1 MRIDLPKLLD
11 IVQEAASRAKQAFD
25 KGSFAVH
32 EKAKGDWA
40 STADAEVE
48 AFLKQAL
55 HELCPQA
62 CFLGEEG
69 GLSEAFPASRASGQ
83 THEASSF
90 TWVVDPIDGTANF
103 VRGIPHF
110 CSVVALVDAQQEPLI
125 GLIVDPCRHE
135 SFWAETGQGAWC
147 NGRPLV
153 PLIDRPAIESLLAVV
168 TPKPKSPVAKEL
180 QLWLPKAV
188 QSFGGVRRSGA
199 MALDL
204 AWIAAGRMDAFAGF
218 NLDPWDVMAG
228 SLLVRETGGHYEDHS
243 IVASEDGSRSIRR
256 IAAASGRQCLDTLCS
271 LDSLLGK
278 APNN

>member
-1 MRIDLPKLLD
+1 MSVDLPRLLD
-11 IVQEAASRAKQAFD
+11 VVQEAASRAKQAFD
-25 KGSFAVH
+25 KGTFAVH

-40 STADAEVE
+40 STVDAEVE

-62 CFLGEEG
+62 HFLGEEG
-69 GLSEAFPASRASGQ
+69 GLSKASPSSSH
-83 THEASSF
+83 TCEASSF

-125 GLIVDPCRHE
+125 GLIVDPCRNE
-135 SFWAETGQGAWC
+135 SFWAKKGQGAWC
-147 NGRPLV
+147 NGRPLD
-153 PLIDRPAIESLLAVV
+153 PLIDRPAMESLLALV
-168 TPKPKSPVAKEL
+168 TPKPKSPVVNTL
-180 QLWLPKAV
+180 QRWLPKAI

-204 AWIAAGRMDAFAGF
+204 AWLAAGRMDAFAGF

-228 SLLVRETGGHYEDHS
+228 SLLVRETGGYYEDRVIDDS
-243 IVASEDGSRSIRR
+243 QDNSKSIRR

>member
-1 MRIDLPKLLD
+1 MSVDLPHLLD
-11 IVQEAASRAKQAFD
+11 VVQEAASRAKHAFD
-25 KGSFAVH
+25 KGSFAVQ

-62 CFLGEEG
+62 HFLGEEG
-69 GLSEAFPASRASGQ
+69 GFSKARPTLSQ
-83 THEASSF
+83 TPKASSL

-110 CSVVALVDAQQEPLI
+110 CSVVALVNQQMEPMLSVI
-125 GLIVDPCRHE
+125 IDPCRNE
-135 SFWAETGQGAWC
+135 SFWAKKGQGAWF
-147 NGRPLV
+147 NGRLLD
-153 PLIDRPAIESLLAVV
+153 PLIDRPSLEGLLAVV
-168 TPKPKSPVAKEL
+168 TPKPKSPVVNNL
-180 QLWLPKAV
+180 QRWLPKAI

-204 AWIAAGRMDAFAGF
+204 AWLAAGRMDAFAGF

-228 SLLVRETGGHYEDHS
+228 SLLVHETGGCYEDRAINDS
-243 IVASEDGSRSIRR
+243 QDDSKSFRR
-256 IAAASGRQCLDTLCS
+256 IAAASGRQCLDTLFS

-278 APNN
+278 APSN